1 MSRVPRSRSGVASQ
15 HLGQTLSLYA
25 DRSLPASALLA
36 CDRHVSICPGC
47 RAAAEAERRMLRSM
61 RSSATP
67 GLSHRLESAL
77 LGLAADSTPPV
88 VMSGPSPIV
97 VIARSAPAM
106 YRSPLHAAMLAG
118 LVAGASAAAA
128 WSLGVSGVGPSGGSS
143 PVVRLP
149 VAASPAGSAVGAVS
163 GSQVV
168 SFLSVTAIG
177 PIDGPWP
184 GVPDRGPRSAQS
196 THE

>member
-1 MSRVPRSRSGVASQ
+1 MSRVLRSRSGVASQ
-15 HLGQTLSLYA
+15 HLGQMLSLYA
-25 DRSLPASALLA
+25 DRSLPPPALLA

-47 RAAAEAERRMLRSM
+47 RAAAEAERRMLRSL

-67 GLSHRLESAL
+67 GLSHRLESVL
-77 LGLAADSTPPV
+77 LGLAADSMPPMV
-88 VMSGPSPIV
+88 TGGPSPIA

-106 YRSPLHAAMLAG
+106 YRSPLRAAMLAG

-128 WSLGVSGVGPSGGSS
+128 WSLGVNGVGPSAGPI
-143 PVVRLP
+143 PVVRQP
-149 VAASPAGSAVGAVS
+149 AAASAAGSARGAVAS
-163 GSQVV
+163 SQLV
-168 SFLSVTAIG
+168 SFLSVTAMG
-177 PIDGPWP
+177 PINGPWP

>member
-1 MSRVPRSRSGVASQ
+1 
-15 HLGQTLSLYA
+15 
-25 DRSLPASALLA
+25 
-36 CDRHVSICPGC
+36 
-47 RAAAEAERRMLRSM
+47 MLRSL

-77 LGLAADSTPPV
+77 LGLAADSTPPIV
-88 VMSGPSPIV
+88 TGGPSPIA

-106 YRSPLHAAMLAG
+106 YRSPLRAAMLAG

-128 WSLGVSGVGPSGGSS
+128 WSLGVNGVGPSGGPL

-149 VAASPAGSAVGAVS
+149 AAASPAGSVLGTVS
-163 GSQVV
+163 SSQLV
-168 SFLSVTAIG
+168 SFLSVTAVG
-177 PIDGPWP
+177 PIEGPWP
-184 GVPDRGPRSAQS
+184 GVPDRGPSSAQS